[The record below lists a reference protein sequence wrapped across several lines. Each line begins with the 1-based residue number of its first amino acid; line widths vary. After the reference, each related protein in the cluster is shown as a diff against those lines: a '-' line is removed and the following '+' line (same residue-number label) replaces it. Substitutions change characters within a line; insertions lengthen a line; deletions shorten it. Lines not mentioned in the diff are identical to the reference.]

1 MKQLLITIDLESEV
15 PIYQQVRNEIVEGI
29 ASGKLQPG
37 DALPSVRVLA
47 SDLGVN
53 MHTVNKVYQILK
65 QDGFIHIHR
74 QKGVVI
80 NPNGFP
86 PVDDSFLESI
96 RQQLRPI
103 ISEALCRG
111 MDEEEFHK
119 EVKTIFHSIQKG
131 GIT

>member
-1 MKQLLITIDLESEV
+1 MLITIDLESEV
-15 PIYQQVRNEIVEGI
+15 PIYQQVRNEIVVH
-29 ASGKLQPG
+29 K
-37 DALPSVRVLA
+37 
-47 SDLGVN
+47 
-53 MHTVNKVYQILK
+53 VNKVYQILK

-86 PVDDSFLESI
+86 PVDDSFLEKV